1 MKKQKVLSL
10 ILAAALCVGT
20 PASAMA
26 AEFSSGSENDAVQV
40 ATEETTEATTENAF
54 TDSTDGEGNAKV
66 TEEAVDVTDFAPEAE
81 YGEDDATLNA
91 EAGSDIDNAT
101 SISLNTKYT
110 GALSDN
116 NDADFYKI
124 TLNEAGLFN
133 IKGIFRTS
141 HVRWTIYDDFGSELS
156 SNGDHRD
163 NLSQRGTFDN
173 SWYLT
178 KGTYYVSIARD
189 GYGTTGAYSFTLTH
203 KSANESFVEDQGGSN
218 NNSDDANQIALNKT
232 YKGQLALN
240 DHVDWYK
247 FNVPKTETVKVMA
260 RTQNSTA
267 YWAIY
272 QEVDGIMTKIYE
284 GSGQFSLDFDKNL
297 DAGNYY
303 LTVWHY
309 NNEITYQFKLQTHTH
324 SWKNEITKATLTE
337 NGTIIPRCACG
348 ETGTIKTIY
357 CPKTIRLSKTKYKYN
372 GYAQKP
378 TVKVIGSDGKVIS
391 PSYYKVTY
399 SRGLTA
405 KGKYTVKITFKGR
418 YSGSVKKYFKI
429 V

>member
-10 ILAAALCVGT
+10 ILAAALCVST

-40 ATEETTEATTENAF
+40 ITEVATEDAF
-54 TDSTDGEGNAKV
+54 TDSTDTTEETTENAEV
-66 TEEAVDVTDFAPEAE
+66 TEFAPEVE
-81 YGEDDATLNA
+81 DGEEDATLNA
-91 EAGSDIDNAT
+91 EAGSDIDDAT

-116 NDADFYKI
+116 NDVDFYEV
-124 TLNEAGLFN
+124 TLNEAGLFS
-133 IKGIFRTS
+133 IKGIFRTN
-141 HVRWTIYDDFGSELS
+141 RIRLRLYDAFGEKLY
-156 SNGDHRD
+156 GDWWGID
-163 NLSQRGTFDN
+163 SLSQRGTFEH
-173 SWYLT
+173 SWNLT
-178 KGTYYVSIARD
+178 KGTYYISVDRD
-189 GYGTTGAYSFTLTH
+189 GSNTTGVYSFTLAH
-203 KSANESFVEDQGGSN
+203 KSANESFAEDQGGSN

-240 DHVDWYK
+240 DEEDWYK
-247 FNVPKTETVKVMA
+247 FTVPKKETVKVIGRA
-260 RTQNSTA
+260 QEDVR
-267 YWAIY
+267 WKIY
-272 QEVDGIMTKIYE
+272 EEADGIMT
-284 GSGQFSLDFDKNL
+284 SVWDRWNDSLESDIDLN
-297 DAGNYY
+297 AGDYY
-303 LTVWHY
+303 LVVY
-309 NNEITYQFKLQTHTH
+309 KGNSANYQFKLQTHTH

-399 SRGLTA
+399 SGGLTA

>member
-40 ATEETTEATTENAF
+40 TTEAATEDTFTDSTDDTTEETTENAEITE
-54 TDSTDGEGNAKV
+54 
-66 TEEAVDVTDFAPEAE
+66 FAPEVE
-81 YGEDDATLNA
+81 DGEEDATLNA
-91 EAGSDIDNAT
+91 EAGSDIDDAT

-116 NDADFYKI
+116 NDADFYKV
-124 TLNEAGLFN
+124 TLNEAGAFS
-133 IKGIFRTS
+133 IRGIFRTP
-141 HVRWTIYDDFGSELS
+141 HIRWRLYDDLGTKLD
-156 SNGDHRD
+156 GRD
-163 NLSQRGTFDN
+163 WRIDGLTQRGACEY
-173 SWYLT
+173 SWNLT
-178 KGTYYVSIARD
+178 RGTYYISIDRCGA
-189 GYGTTGAYSFTLTH
+189 GGTGTYSFTLGL
-203 KSANESFVEDQGGSN
+203 KSANETIPEEQSGSN
-218 NNSDDANQIALNKT
+218 NTSDDADEILLNKT
-232 YKGQLALN
+232 YRGQIAFN
-240 DHVDWYK
+240 DLVDWYK

-260 RTQNSTA
+260 RTQNSSA
-267 YWAIY
+267 SWAIY
-272 QEVDGIMTKIYE
+272 QEVDGIMTAIYAH
-284 GSGQFSLDFDKNL
+284 SGESSLDFDENL

-303 LTVWHY
+303 LAVRKYH
-309 NNEITYQFKLQTHTH
+309 NETTYQFKFQTHTH

>member
-10 ILAAALCVGT
+10 ILTAALCVST

-40 ATEETTEATTENAF
+40 TTEATTEDVF
-54 TDSTDGEGNAKV
+54 TDSVDTTEKTTENAEV
-66 TEEAVDVTDFAPEAE
+66 TEFAPEVE
-81 YGEDDATLNA
+81 DGEEDATLNA
-91 EAGSDIDNAT
+91 EAGSDIDDAT

-116 NDADFYKI
+116 NDADFYKV
-124 TLNEAGLFN
+124 TLNEAGAFS
-133 IKGIFRTS
+133 IRGIFRTP
-141 HVRWTIYDDFGSELS
+141 HIRWRLYDDLGTKLD
-156 SNGDHRD
+156 GRD
-163 NLSQRGTFDN
+163 WRIDGLTQRGACEY
-173 SWYLT
+173 SWNLT
-178 KGTYYVSIARD
+178 RGTYYISIDRCGA
-189 GYGTTGAYSFTLTH
+189 GGTGTYSFTLGL
-203 KSANESFVEDQGGSN
+203 KSANETIPEEQSGSN
-218 NNSDDANQIALNKT
+218 NTSDDADEILLNKT
-232 YKGQLALN
+232 YRGQIAFN
-240 DHVDWYK
+240 DLVDWYK

-260 RTQNSTA
+260 RTQNSSA
-267 YWAIY
+267 SWAIY
-272 QEVDGIMTKIYE
+272 QEVDGIMTEIY
-284 GSGQFSLDFDKNL
+284 GVSGQSSLDFDENL

-303 LTVWHY
+303 LAVRKYH
-309 NNEITYQFKLQTHTH
+309 NETTYQFKFQTHTH

-378 TVKVIGSDGKVIS
+378 TVKVIGSDGKAIS

>member
-40 ATEETTEATTENAF
+40 ITEVATDDAF
-54 TDSTDGEGNAKV
+54 TDSTDTTEETTENAEV
-66 TEEAVDVTDFAPEAE
+66 TEFAPEVE
-81 YGEDDATLNA
+81 DGEEDATLNA

-116 NDADFYKI
+116 NDVDFYEV
-124 TLNEAGLFN
+124 TLNEAGLFS
-133 IKGIFRTS
+133 IKGIFRTN
-141 HVRWTIYDDFGSELS
+141 RIRLRLYDDFGEKLY
-156 SNGDHRD
+156 GDWWGID
-163 NLSQRGTFDN
+163 SLSQRGTFEH
-173 SWYLT
+173 SWNLT
-178 KGTYYVSIARD
+178 KGTYYISVDRD
-189 GYGTTGAYSFTLTH
+189 GSSTNGTYSFALGL
-203 KSANESFVEDQGGSN
+203 KSANETIPEDQGGSN
-218 NNSDDANQIALNKT
+218 NSIDDADEISLNKL
-232 YKGQLALN
+232 YKAQLAMN
-240 DHVDWYK
+240 DSIDWYK
-247 FNVPKTETVKVMA
+247 FTIPKTGSVKFII
-260 RTQNSTA
+260 RTPYYA
-267 YWAIY
+267 VRWAVY
-272 QEVDGIMTKIYE
+272 EDADGIT
-284 GSGQFSLDFDKNL
+284 NL
-297 DAGNYY
+297 LTNGVSDTLEKDLNLNAGNYY
-303 LTVWHY
+303 LAISRF
-309 NNEITYQFKLQTHTH
+309 NENTTYQFKVQPHIH

-337 NGTIIPRCACG
+337 NGTIIPKCACG

>member
-10 ILAAALCVGT
+10 ILTAALCVST

-40 ATEETTEATTENAF
+40 TTEVATEDAF
-54 TDSTDGEGNAKV
+54 TDSTDT
-66 TEEAVDVTDFAPEAE
+66 TEETTENADATEFAPEAE
-81 YGEDDATLNA
+81 DGEDDATLNA
-91 EAGSDIDNAT
+91 EAGSDIDDAT

-141 HVRWTIYDDFGSELS
+141 HVRWRIYDDFGSRLDYETDS
-156 SNGDHRD
+156 ID

-173 SWYLT
+173 FWYLT
-178 KGTYYVSIARD
+178 KGTYYVSIDRD
-189 GYGTTGAYSFTLTH
+189 GYGTTGAYTFTLTH

-240 DHVDWYK
+240 DKEDWYK
-247 FNVPKTETVKVMA
+247 FTVPKKETVKVIGRA
-260 RTQNSTA
+260 QEGVR
-267 YWAIY
+267 WKIY
-272 QEVDGIMTKIYE
+272 EETDGIMT
-284 GSGQFSLDFDKNL
+284 SVWDRWTDSLESDIDLN
-297 DAGNYY
+297 AGDYY
-303 LTVWHY
+303 LVVYKGTSA
-309 NNEITYQFKLQTHTH
+309 NYQFKLQTHTH

-357 CPKTIRLSKTKYKYN
+357 CPKTIRLSKTRYKYN

-391 PSYYKVTY
+391 RSYYKVTY

>member
-10 ILAAALCVGT
+10 ILAVALCVGT

-40 ATEETTEATTENAF
+40 ITEVATEDAF
-54 TDSTDGEGNAKV
+54 TDSTDTTEETTENAEV
-66 TEEAVDVTDFAPEAE
+66 TEFAPEVE
-81 YGEDDATLNA
+81 DGEEDATLNA
-91 EAGSDIDNAT
+91 EAGSDIDDAT

-116 NDADFYKI
+116 NDADFYKV
-124 TLNEAGLFN
+124 TLNEAGAFS
-133 IKGIFRTS
+133 IRGIFRTP
-141 HVRWTIYDDFGSELS
+141 HIRWRLYDDLGTKLD
-156 SNGDHRD
+156 GRD
-163 NLSQRGTFDN
+163 WRIDGLTQRGACEY
-173 SWYLT
+173 SWNLT
-178 KGTYYVSIARD
+178 RGKYYISIDRCGDGGT
-189 GYGTTGAYSFTLTH
+189 GTYSFTLGH

-240 DHVDWYK
+240 DEEDWYK
-247 FNVPKTETVKVMA
+247 FTVPKKETVKVIGRA
-260 RTQNSTA
+260 QEDVR
-267 YWAIY
+267 WKIY
-272 QEVDGIMTKIYE
+272 EEADGIMTSVWE
-284 GSGQFSLDFDKNL
+284 GELYSVESDIDLN
-297 DAGNYY
+297 AGDYY
-303 LTVWHY
+303 LVACKRY
-309 NNEITYQFKLQTHTH
+309 SANYQFKLQTHTH

>member
-40 ATEETTEATTENAF
+40 ITEVATEDAF
-54 TDSTDGEGNAKV
+54 TDSTDTTEETTENAEV
-66 TEEAVDVTDFAPEAE
+66 TEFAPEVE
-81 YGEDDATLNA
+81 DGEEDATLNA
-91 EAGSDIDNAT
+91 EAGSDIDDAT

-116 NDADFYKI
+116 NDADFYKV
-124 TLNEAGLFN
+124 TLNEAGAFS
-133 IKGIFRTS
+133 IRGIFRTPYI
-141 HVRWTIYDDFGSELS
+141 RWRLYDDLGTELDGRVWRS
-156 SNGDHRD
+156 DG
-163 NLSQRGTFDN
+163 LTQRGACEY
-173 SWYLT
+173 SWNLT
-178 KGTYYVSIARD
+178 RGTYYISIDRYRD
-189 GYGTTGAYSFTLTH
+189 GGTGTYSFTLGL
-203 KSANESFVEDQGGSN
+203 KSANETIPEEQSGSN
-218 NNSDDANQIALNKT
+218 NTSDDADEILLNKT
-232 YKGQLALN
+232 YRGQIAFN
-240 DHVDWYK
+240 DLVDWYK

-260 RTQNSTA
+260 RTQNSSA
-267 YWAIY
+267 SWAIY
-272 QEVDGIMTKIYE
+272 QEVDGIMTAIYAH
-284 GSGQFSLDFDKNL
+284 SGESSLDFDENL

-303 LTVWHY
+303 LAVRQFLD
-309 NNEITYQFKLQTHTH
+309 NETTYQFKFQTHTH

>member
-40 ATEETTEATTENAF
+40 ITEVATEDAF
-54 TDSTDGEGNAKV
+54 TDSTDTTEETTENAEV
-66 TEEAVDVTDFAPEAE
+66 TEFAPEVE
-81 YGEDDATLNA
+81 DGEEDATLNA
-91 EAGSDIDNAT
+91 EAGSDIDDAT

-116 NDADFYKI
+116 NDADFYKV
-124 TLNEAGLFN
+124 TLNEAGAFS
-133 IKGIFRTS
+133 IRGIFRTP
-141 HVRWTIYDDFGSELS
+141 HIRWRLYDDLGTKLD
-156 SNGDHRD
+156 GRD
-163 NLSQRGTFDN
+163 WRIDGLTQRGACEY
-173 SWYLT
+173 SWNLT
-178 KGTYYVSIARD
+178 RGTYYISIDRCGD
-189 GYGTTGAYSFTLTH
+189 GGTGTYSFTLGL
-203 KSANESFVEDQGGSN
+203 KSANETIPEEQGGSN
-218 NNSDDANQIALNKT
+218 NTSDDADEILLNKT
-232 YKGQLALN
+232 YRGQIAFN
-240 DHVDWYK
+240 DLVDWYK

-260 RTQNSTA
+260 RIQISSFAN
-267 YWAIY
+267 WALY
-272 QEVDGIMTKIYE
+272 QEVDGIMTEIFGGNY
-284 GSGQFSLDFDKNL
+284 SSLDFDKNL

-303 LTVWHY
+303 LAVRPYFRDET
-309 NNEITYQFKLQTHTH
+309 TYQFKLQTHTH

>member
-40 ATEETTEATTENAF
+40 ITEVATEDAF
-54 TDSTDGEGNAKV
+54 TDSTDTTEETTENAEV
-66 TEEAVDVTDFAPEAE
+66 TEFAPEVE
-81 YGEDDATLNA
+81 DGEEDATLNA
-91 EAGSDIDNAT
+91 EAGSDIDDAT

-116 NDADFYKI
+116 NDADFYKV
-124 TLNEAGLFN
+124 TLNEAGAFS
-133 IKGIFRTS
+133 IRGIFRTPYI
-141 HVRWTIYDDFGSELS
+141 RWRLYDDLGTELDGRVWRS
-156 SNGDHRD
+156 DG
-163 NLSQRGTFDN
+163 LTQRGACEY
-173 SWYLT
+173 SWNLT
-178 KGTYYVSIARD
+178 RGTYYISIDRYRD
-189 GYGTTGAYSFTLTH
+189 GGTGTYSFTLGL
-203 KSANESFVEDQGGSN
+203 KSANETIPEEQSGSN
-218 NNSDDANQIALNKT
+218 NTSDDADEILLNKT
-232 YKGQLALN
+232 YRGQIAFN
-240 DHVDWYK
+240 DLVDWYK

-260 RTQNSTA
+260 RTQNSSA
-267 YWAIY
+267 SWAIY
-272 QEVDGIMTKIYE
+272 QEVDGIMTAIYAH
-284 GSGQFSLDFDKNL
+284 SGESSLDFDEKL

-303 LTVWHY
+303 LAVRQFLD
-309 NNEITYQFKLQTHTH
+309 NETTYQFKFQTHTH

>member
-10 ILAAALCVGT
+10 ILAAALCVST

-40 ATEETTEATTENAF
+40 ITEVATEDAF
-54 TDSTDGEGNAKV
+54 TDSTDTTEETTENAEV
-66 TEEAVDVTDFAPEAE
+66 TEFAPEVE
-81 YGEDDATLNA
+81 DGEEDATLNA
-91 EAGSDIDNAT
+91 EAGSDIDDAT

-116 NDADFYKI
+116 NDVDFYEV
-124 TLNEAGLFN
+124 TLNEAGLFS
-133 IKGIFRTS
+133 IKGIFRTN
-141 HVRWTIYDDFGSELS
+141 RIRLRLYDAFGEKLY
-156 SNGDHRD
+156 GDWWGID
-163 NLSQRGTFDN
+163 SLSQRGTFEH
-173 SWYLT
+173 SWNLT
-178 KGTYYVSIARD
+178 KGTYYISVDRD
-189 GYGTTGAYSFTLTH
+189 GSNTTGVYSFTLAH
-203 KSANESFVEDQGGSN
+203 KSANESFAEDQGGSN
-218 NNSDDANQIALNKT
+218 NSVDDADEISLNKV
-232 YKGQLALN
+232 YKAQLALN
-240 DHVDWYK
+240 DSADWYK
-247 FNVPKTETVKVMA
+247 FMLPKAGTVKFIV
-260 RTQNSTA
+260 RTPHHDVIWSV
-267 YWAIY
+267 YE
-272 QEVDGIMTKIYE
+272 EVDGIINKIADQ
-284 GSGQFSLDFDKNL
+284 GSGSATLERDLNL
-297 DAGNYY
+297 NAGNYY
-303 LTVWHY
+303 LAITRY
-309 NNEITYQFKLQTHTH
+309 NADTTYQFKVQPHIH

>member
-10 ILAAALCVGT
+10 VLAAALCVST

-40 ATEETTEATTENAF
+40 TTEVAAEDAF
-54 TDSTDGEGNAKV
+54 TDSTDV
-66 TEEAVDVTDFAPEAE
+66 TEETTENAEVIEFAPEVE
-81 YGEDDATLNA
+81 DGEEDATLNA
-91 EAGSDIDNAT
+91 EAGNDIDNAT

-133 IKGIFRTS
+133 IKGIFRTRY
-141 HVRWTIYDDFGSELS
+141 VRWRIYDDFGKELTREAW
-156 SNGDHRD
+156 GIDK
-163 NLSQRGTFDN
+163 LSQRGSFEYSRN
-173 SWYLT
+173 LT
-178 KGTYYVSIARD
+178 RGTYYISIDRY
-189 GYGTTGAYSFTLTH
+189 GEGTTGAYSFALTH
-203 KSANESFVEDQGGSN
+203 KSANESFVEDQGGSD

-240 DHVDWYK
+240 DEEDWYK
-247 FNVPKTETVKVMA
+247 FTVPKKETVKVIGRA
-260 RTQNSTA
+260 QEDVR
-267 YWAIY
+267 WKIY
-272 QEVDGIMTKIYE
+272 EEADGIMT
-284 GSGQFSLDFDKNL
+284 SVWDRWNDSLESDIDLN
-297 DAGNYY
+297 AGDYY
-303 LTVWHY
+303 LVVY
-309 NNEITYQFKLQTHTH
+309 KGNSANYQFKLQTHTH

-357 CPKTIRLSKTKYKYN
+357 CPKTIRLSKTRYKYN

>member
-10 ILAAALCVGT
+10 ILAAALCVST

-26 AEFSSGSENDAVQV
+26 AEFSSGYENDAVQV
-40 ATEETTEATTENAF
+40 ATEVATEDAF
-54 TDSTDGEGNAKV
+54 TDSTDTTEETTENAEV
-66 TEEAVDVTDFAPEAE
+66 TEFAPEVE
-81 YGEDDATLNA
+81 DGEEDATLNA
-91 EAGSDIDNAT
+91 EAGSDIDDAT

-116 NDADFYKI
+116 NDADFYKV
-124 TLNEAGLFN
+124 TLNEAGAFS
-133 IKGIFRTS
+133 IRGIFKTPYI
-141 HVRWTIYDDFGSELS
+141 RWRLYDDLGTELD
-156 SNGDHRD
+156 GRYWRIDG
-163 NLSQRGTFDN
+163 LTQRGACEY
-173 SWYLT
+173 SWNLT
-178 KGTYYVSIARD
+178 RGTYYISIDR
-189 GYGTTGAYSFTLTH
+189 YGEGGTGTYSFTLGL
-203 KSANESFVEDQGGSN
+203 KSANETIPEEQGGSN
-218 NNSDDANQIALNKT
+218 NTSDDADEILLNKT
-232 YKGQLALN
+232 YRGQIAFN
-240 DHVDWYK
+240 DLVDWYK

-260 RTQNSTA
+260 RIQISSFAN
-267 YWAIY
+267 WALY
-272 QEVDGIMTKIYE
+272 QEVDGIMTEIFVGNY
-284 GSGQFSLDFDKNL
+284 SSLDFDKNL

-303 LTVWHY
+303 LAVRPYFRDET
-309 NNEITYQFKLQTHTH
+309 TYQFKFQTHTH

>member
-40 ATEETTEATTENAF
+40 ITEVATEDAF
-54 TDSTDGEGNAKV
+54 TDSTDTTEETTENAEV
-66 TEEAVDVTDFAPEAE
+66 TEFAPEVE
-81 YGEDDATLNA
+81 DGEEDATLNA
-91 EAGSDIDNAT
+91 EAGSDIDDAT

-116 NDADFYKI
+116 NDADFYKV
-124 TLNEAGLFN
+124 TLNEAGAFS
-133 IKGIFRTS
+133 IRGIFRTP
-141 HVRWTIYDDFGSELS
+141 HIRWRLYDDLGTKLD
-156 SNGDHRD
+156 GRD
-163 NLSQRGTFDN
+163 WRIDGLTQRGACEY
-173 SWYLT
+173 SWNLT
-178 KGTYYVSIARD
+178 RGTYYISVDRCGA
-189 GYGTTGAYSFTLTH
+189 GGTGTYSFTLGL
-203 KSANESFVEDQGGSN
+203 KSANETIPEEQSGSN
-218 NNSDDANQIALNKT
+218 NTSDDADEILLNKT
-232 YKGQLALN
+232 YRGQIAFN

-260 RTQNSTA
+260 RTQNSSA
-267 YWAIY
+267 SWAIY
-272 QEVDGIMTKIYE
+272 QEVDGIMTAIYAV
-284 GSGQFSLDFDKNL
+284 SGQSSLDFDENL

-303 LTVWHY
+303 LAVRQYHD
-309 NNEITYQFKLQTHTH
+309 NETTYQFKFQTHTH

-405 KGKYTVKITFKGR
+405 KGTYTVKITFKGR

>member
-10 ILAAALCVGT
+10 ILTAALCVST

-40 ATEETTEATTENAF
+40 TTEETTEATTENAF

-91 EAGSDIDNAT
+91 EAGSDIDDAT

-116 NDADFYKI
+116 NDADFYKV
-124 TLNEAGLFN
+124 TLNEAGAFS
-133 IKGIFRTS
+133 IRGIFRTP
-141 HVRWTIYDDFGSELS
+141 HIRWRLYDDLGTKLD
-156 SNGDHRD
+156 GRD
-163 NLSQRGTFDN
+163 WRIDGLTQRGACEY
-173 SWYLT
+173 SWNLT
-178 KGTYYVSIARD
+178 RGTYYISIDRCGA
-189 GYGTTGAYSFTLTH
+189 GGTGTYSFTLGL
-203 KSANESFVEDQGGSN
+203 KSANETIPEEQSGSN
-218 NNSDDANQIALNKT
+218 NTSDDADEILLNKT
-232 YKGQLALN
+232 YRGQIAFN
-240 DHVDWYK
+240 DLVDWYK
-247 FNVPKTETVKVMA
+247 FNVPKTGTVKVMA
-260 RTQNSTA
+260 RTQNSSA
-267 YWAIY
+267 SWAIY
-272 QEVDGIMTKIYE
+272 QEVDGIMTEIY
-284 GSGQFSLDFDKNL
+284 GVSGQSSLNFDENL

-303 LTVWHY
+303 LAVRKYH
-309 NNEITYQFKLQTHTH
+309 NETTYQFKFQTHTH

>member
-40 ATEETTEATTENAF
+40 ITEVATEDAF
-54 TDSTDGEGNAKV
+54 TDSTDTTEETTENAEV
-66 TEEAVDVTDFAPEAE
+66 TEFAPEVE
-81 YGEDDATLNA
+81 DGEEDATLNA
-91 EAGSDIDNAT
+91 EAGSDIDDAT

-116 NDADFYKI
+116 NDADFYKV
-124 TLNEAGLFN
+124 TLNEAGAFS
-133 IKGIFRTS
+133 IRGIFRTPYI
-141 HVRWTIYDDFGSELS
+141 RWRLYDDLGTELD
-156 SNGDHRD
+156 GRD
-163 NLSQRGTFDN
+163 WRIDGLTQRGACEY
-173 SWYLT
+173 SWNLT
-178 KGTYYVSIARD
+178 RGTYYISIDRYRD
-189 GYGTTGAYSFTLTH
+189 GGTGTYSFTLGL
-203 KSANESFVEDQGGSN
+203 KSANETIPEEQSGSN
-218 NNSDDANQIALNKT
+218 NTSDDADEILLNKT
-232 YKGQLALN
+232 YRGQIAFN
-240 DHVDWYK
+240 DLVDWYK

-260 RTQNSTA
+260 RTQNSSA
-267 YWAIY
+267 SWAIY
-272 QEVDGIMTKIYE
+272 QEVDGIMTAIYAH
-284 GSGQFSLDFDKNL
+284 SGESSLDFDEKL

-303 LTVWHY
+303 LAVRQFLD
-309 NNEITYQFKLQTHTH
+309 NETTYQFKFQTHTH

>member
-40 ATEETTEATTENAF
+40 ITEVATEDAF
-54 TDSTDGEGNAKV
+54 TDSTDTTEETTENAEV
-66 TEEAVDVTDFAPEAE
+66 TEFAPEVE
-81 YGEDDATLNA
+81 DGEEDATLNA
-91 EAGSDIDNAT
+91 EAGSDIDDAT

-116 NDADFYKI
+116 NDVDFYEV
-124 TLNEAGLFN
+124 TLNEAGLFS
-133 IKGIFRTS
+133 IKGIFRTNKI
-141 HVRWTIYDDFGSELS
+141 RLRLYDAFGEKLY
-156 SNGDHRD
+156 GDWWGID
-163 NLSQRGTFDN
+163 SLSQRGTFEH
-173 SWYLT
+173 SWNLT
-178 KGTYYVSIARD
+178 KGTYYISVDRD
-189 GYGTTGAYSFTLTH
+189 GYNTTGVYSFTLTH

-232 YKGQLALN
+232 YKGQIALN
-240 DHVDWYK
+240 DEEDWYK
-247 FNVPKTETVKVMA
+247 FTVPKKETVKVIGRA
-260 RTQNSTA
+260 QNSVG
-267 YWAIY
+267 WKIY
-272 QEVDGIMTKIYE
+272 EETDGIMT
-284 GSGQFSLDFDKNL
+284 SVWDRWNDSLESDIDLN
-297 DAGNYY
+297 AGDYY
-303 LTVWHY
+303 LVVY
-309 NNEITYQFKLQTHTH
+309 KRDSANYQFKLQTHTH

>member
-10 ILAAALCVGT
+10 ILTAALCVST

-40 ATEETTEATTENAF
+40 TTEATTEDVF
-54 TDSTDGEGNAKV
+54 TDSVDTTEKTTKNAEV
-66 TEEAVDVTDFAPEAE
+66 TEFAPEVE
-81 YGEDDATLNA
+81 DGEEDATLNA
-91 EAGSDIDNAT
+91 EAGNDIDNAT

-110 GALSDN
+110 GTLSDN

-124 TLNEAGLFN
+124 TLNEAGLFS
-133 IKGIFRTS
+133 IKGIFRTRC
-141 HVRWTIYDDFGSELS
+141 VVWRIYDDFGTKLDSRGWNIDS
-156 SNGDHRD
+156 
-163 NLSQRGTFDN
+163 LSQRGSFEYSRN
-173 SWYLT
+173 LT
-178 KGTYYVSIARD
+178 KGTYYISIDRD
-189 GYGTTGAYSFTLTH
+189 VWGTTGAYSFTLGH

-272 QEVDGIMTKIYE
+272 QEVDGIMTEIYA

-337 NGTIIPRCACG
+337 NGTIIPRCAGG

>member
-40 ATEETTEATTENAF
+40 ITEVATEDAF
-54 TDSTDGEGNAKV
+54 TDSTDTTEETTENAEV
-66 TEEAVDVTDFAPEAE
+66 TEFAPEVE
-81 YGEDDATLNA
+81 DGEEDATLNA
-91 EAGSDIDNAT
+91 EAGSDIDDAT

-116 NDADFYKI
+116 NDADFYKV
-124 TLNEAGLFN
+124 TLNEAGAFS
-133 IKGIFRTS
+133 IRGIFRTPYI
-141 HVRWTIYDDFGSELS
+141 RWRLYDDLGTELD
-156 SNGDHRD
+156 GRD
-163 NLSQRGTFDN
+163 WRIDGLTQRGACEY
-173 SWYLT
+173 SWNLT
-178 KGTYYVSIARD
+178 RGTYYISIDRYRD
-189 GYGTTGAYSFTLTH
+189 GGTGTYSFTLGL
-203 KSANESFVEDQGGSN
+203 KSANETIPEEQSGSN
-218 NNSDDANQIALNKT
+218 NTSDDADEILLNKT
-232 YKGQLALN
+232 YRGQIAFN
-240 DHVDWYK
+240 DRVDWYK

-260 RTQNSTA
+260 RTQNSSA
-267 YWAIY
+267 SWAIY
-272 QEVDGIMTKIYE
+272 QEVDGIMTAIYAH
-284 GSGQFSLDFDKNL
+284 SGESSLDFDEKL

-303 LTVWHY
+303 LAVRQFLD
-309 NNEITYQFKLQTHTH
+309 NETTYQFKFQTHTH

>member
-10 ILAAALCVGT
+10 ILAAALCVST

-40 ATEETTEATTENAF
+40 ITEVATEDAF
-54 TDSTDGEGNAKV
+54 TDSTDTTEETTENAEV
-66 TEEAVDVTDFAPEAE
+66 TEFAPEVE
-81 YGEDDATLNA
+81 DGEEDATLNA
-91 EAGSDIDNAT
+91 EAGSDIDDAT

-116 NDADFYKI
+116 NDVDFYEV
-124 TLNEAGLFN
+124 TLNEAGLFS
-133 IKGIFRTS
+133 IKGIFRTN
-141 HVRWTIYDDFGSELS
+141 RIRLRLYDAFGEKLYSDWWGIDS
-156 SNGDHRD
+156 
-163 NLSQRGTFDN
+163 LSQRGTFEH
-173 SWYLT
+173 SWNLT
-178 KGTYYVSIARD
+178 KGTYYISVDRD
-189 GYGTTGAYSFTLTH
+189 GSNTTGVYSFTLAH
-203 KSANESFVEDQGGSN
+203 KSANESFAENQGGSN

-240 DHVDWYK
+240 DEEDWYK
-247 FNVPKTETVKVMA
+247 FTVPKKETVKVIG
-260 RTQNSTA
+260 RSQRGVN
-267 YWAIY
+267 WEIY
-272 QEVDGIMTKIYE
+272 EEVDGIMTSIWRNG
-284 GSGQFSLDFDKNL
+284 GSDIELNTGD
-297 DAGNYY
+297 YY
-303 LTVWHY
+303 LVVWKG
-309 NNEITYQFKLQTHTH
+309 NSTNYQFKLQTHTH

-337 NGTIIPRCACG
+337 NGTIIPKCACG

-357 CPKTIRLSKTKYKYN
+357 CPKTIRLSKTRYKYN

-399 SRGLTA
+399 SKGLTA
-405 KGKYTVKITFKGR
+405 KGTYTVKITFKGR

>member
-10 ILAAALCVGT
+10 ILAAALCVST

-40 ATEETTEATTENAF
+40 TTEVATEDSFTDSTDTTEETTENA
-54 TDSTDGEGNAKV
+54 EV
-66 TEEAVDVTDFAPEAE
+66 TEFAPEVE
-81 YGEDDATLNA
+81 DGEEDATLNA
-91 EAGSDIDNAT
+91 EAGSDIDDAT

-116 NDADFYKI
+116 NDADFYKV
-124 TLNEAGLFN
+124 TLNEAGAFS
-133 IKGIFRTS
+133 IRGIFRTP
-141 HVRWTIYDDFGSELS
+141 HIRWRLYDDLGTKLD
-156 SNGDHRD
+156 GRD
-163 NLSQRGTFDN
+163 WRIDGLTQRGACEY
-173 SWYLT
+173 SWNLT
-178 KGTYYVSIARD
+178 RGTYYISIDRYRD
-189 GYGTTGAYSFTLTH
+189 GGTGTYSFTLGL
-203 KSANESFVEDQGGSN
+203 KSANETIPEEQGGSN
-218 NNSDDANQIALNKT
+218 NTSDDADEILLNKT
-232 YKGQLALN
+232 YRGQIAFN
-240 DHVDWYK
+240 DLVDWYK

-272 QEVDGIMTKIYE
+272 QEVDGIMTEIHAV
-284 GSGQFSLDFDKNL
+284 SGPSSLDFDENL

-303 LTVWHY
+303 LAVQASYSHEET
-309 NNEITYQFKLQTHTH
+309 TYQFKFQTHTH

>member
-40 ATEETTEATTENAF
+40 ITEVATEDAF
-54 TDSTDGEGNAKV
+54 TDSTDTTEETTENAEV
-66 TEEAVDVTDFAPEAE
+66 TEFAPEVE
-81 YGEDDATLNA
+81 DGEEDATLNA
-91 EAGSDIDNAT
+91 EAGSDIDDAT

-116 NDADFYKI
+116 NDADFYKV
-124 TLNEAGLFN
+124 TLNEAGAFS
-133 IKGIFRTS
+133 IRGIFRTP
-141 HVRWTIYDDFGSELS
+141 HIRWRLYDDLGTKLD
-156 SNGDHRD
+156 GRD
-163 NLSQRGTFDN
+163 WRIDGLTQRGACEY
-173 SWYLT
+173 SWNLT
-178 KGTYYVSIARD
+178 RGTYYISIDRCGD
-189 GYGTTGAYSFTLTH
+189 GGTGTYSFTLGH

-218 NNSDDANQIALNKT
+218 NNSDDANQIVLNKT

-240 DHVDWYK
+240 DEEDWYK
-247 FNVPKTETVKVMA
+247 FTVPKKETVKVIGRA
-260 RTQNSTA
+260 QEDVR
-267 YWAIY
+267 WKIY
-272 QEVDGIMTKIYE
+272 EEADGIMTSVWE
-284 GSGQFSLDFDKNL
+284 GELYSVESDIDLN
-297 DAGNYY
+297 AGDYY
-303 LTVWHY
+303 LVACKRY
-309 NNEITYQFKLQTHTH
+309 SANYQFKLQTHTH